1 MTKKIIAIAIVSL
14 FIFSVMG
21 AYAASDTSKSTY
33 VPPTEKTKD
42 RLSSGMDN
50 LLYGPTEIAD
60 NLDQTKSK
68 GTKVEG
74 NWNARTKTGVERGIA
89 RVCTGIWKI
98 ATFWYSESG
107 CVTSSAQAK
116 SATK

>member
-1 MTKKIIAIAIVSL
+1 MTKKIIVIAIVSL
-14 FIFSVMG
+14 FILSAVG
-21 AYAASDTSKSTY
+21 AYAENYT
-33 VPPTEKTKD
+33 PPTEKTKD
-42 RLSSGMDN
+42 RISSGMNN
-50 LLYGPTEIAD
+50 LLYGPTEIPN

-74 NWNARTKTGVERGIA
+74 NWNEKTKTGVERGIA

-98 ATFWYSESG
+98 ATFWYSGPG
-107 CVTSSAQAK
+107 CATSSAQAK